1 MAFNPHLEVVL
12 AAIIWG
18 STGAF
23 VKYLDLP
30 PTTMSFFRLAI
41 PSIILFFFLSTKKVF
56 LFKGN
61 NKLILFASSLNV
73 VRMFLYF
80 TGFSLASIANA
91 VIIWFTFPIFV
102 LLIEITILKEKI
114 SKRQSLLILI
124 AFLGIIFMYID
135 KNLSFSSNDFIGMS
149 AMLFASMMN
158 AILIIIYKKV
168 SNKYSKA
175 ELIFYQNIIGAFI
188 FLPFIFFM
196 TPLPTISQIGVAT
209 IYAILIGVVGFGL
222 FFSALKRIKASVAS
236 YLSYIEVLSAITIAI
251 ILFNENLTWNI
262 IIGGILIIVSAALL
276 ETKKDNQ
283 NVKTSTKE
291 ELGSYI

>member
-196 TPLPTISQIGVAT
+196 TPLPSISQIGVAT